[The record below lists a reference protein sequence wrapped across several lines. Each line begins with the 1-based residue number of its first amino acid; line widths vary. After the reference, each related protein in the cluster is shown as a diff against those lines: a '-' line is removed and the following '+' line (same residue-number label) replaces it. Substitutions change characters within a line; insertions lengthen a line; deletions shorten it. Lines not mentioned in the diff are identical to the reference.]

1 MQHITS
7 DDIFKNCSDASG
19 TVCIKAQKHKR
30 KDQHKKLS
38 VIFNIEHEERTECI
52 HGYYFQYI
60 ITFKYTV
67 KLNILKSNLSP
78 HFQLLPLAI

>member
-1 MQHITS
+1 MPVAQYAS
-7 DDIFKNCSDASG
+7 KLKNTKG
-19 TVCIKAQKHKR
+19 KT
-30 KDQHKKLS
+30 DQHKKLS